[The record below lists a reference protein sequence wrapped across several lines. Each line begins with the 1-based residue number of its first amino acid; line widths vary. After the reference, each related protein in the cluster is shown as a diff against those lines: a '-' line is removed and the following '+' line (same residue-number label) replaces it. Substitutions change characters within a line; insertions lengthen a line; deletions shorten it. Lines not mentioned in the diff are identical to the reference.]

1 MKLYDFQRDAL
12 DVTVARQRVA
22 YYLDMGLGKTF
33 VGAEKAMQLGNDVLV
48 ICQKSKVI
56 DWCKHFAD
64 NYNCN
69 VYNMTE
75 KAAKKNIVK
84 IAAAPKEVFPT
95 VWVINYDLI
104 WRRADADYLR
114 LSALTLLLDESSCI
128 QNETS
133 KRTKFI
139 TRSIKCSS
147 VILLSGTPCNG
158 KYENLWTQCRL
169 LGWAITKNEFWA
181 RYIRYFETEKNGY
194 PVKIV
199 IGYKN
204 VAELKDNLKKYG
216 AVFMQTKEVFSLPE
230 QVTIDTRVAATAD
243 YRAFMRD
250 KIVTISNDVKLVG
263 DTPLTALLYA
273 RQLSAAYNDNKYT
286 AIADL
291 IESAADRLVI
301 FYNFDAEL
309 LRLRDI
315 CRAAGRSVSE
325 VNGHKK
331 DTAAFDLSEDSIM
344 LVQYQSGAMG
354 LNLQAANKIIFFSPP
369 LSAELYAQAYK
380 RIHRI
385 GQEKTCFYWRL
396 IADGIE
402 EKIYKTL
409 EKREDYTLQLFVQ
422 N

>member
-1 MKLYDFQRDAL
+1 MKLYDFQRAAL
-12 DVTVARQRVA
+12 DATASRQRVA

-33 VGAEKAMQLGNDVLV
+33 VGAEKAMQLHNDILV
-48 ICQKSKVI
+48 VCQKSKVT
-56 DWCKHFAD
+56 DWCNHFAS
-64 NYNCN
+64 NYDCS
-69 VYNMTE
+69 VYNMT
-75 KAAKKNIVK
+75 KKSAKKNIVK
-84 IAAAPKEVFPT
+84 TASDASAVT
-95 VWVINYDLI
+95 VWVINYDLV
-104 WRRADADYLR
+104 WRRVDADFLR
-114 LSALTLLLDESSCI
+114 AEALTLLLDESSCI

-139 TRSIKCSS
+139 SRSIRCSS

-169 LGWAITKNEFWA
+169 LGWYVSKANFWG
-181 RYIRYFETEKNGY
+181 RYIRYFETDKNGY
-194 PVKIV
+194 PIKIV
-199 IGYKN
+199 TGYKN
-204 VAELKDNLKKYG
+204 VEELKDNLRKCG
-216 AVFMQTKEVFSLPE
+216 AVFMQTKDVFSLPE
-230 QVTIDTRVAATAD
+230 QVIIDTHVAATAD

-250 KIVTISNDVKLVG
+250 KIVTIDKNIQLVG

-286 AIADL
+286 ALDDL
-291 IESAADRLVI
+291 IESTTDRLVI
-301 FYNFDAEL
+301 FYNFNEEL
-309 LRLRDI
+309 KRIKEI
-315 CRAAGRSVSE
+315 CQKAGRKISE

-331 DTAAFDLSEDSIM
+331 DTAAFDVSDDSVM

-354 LNLQAANKIIFFSPP
+354 LNLQAANKVIFFSPP
-369 LSAELYAQAYK
+369 LSAELYAQAFK

-385 GQEKTCFYWRL
+385 GQTKTCFYYRL

-422 N
+422 K

>member
-1 MKLYDFQRDAL
+1 MKLYDFQRAAL
-12 DVTVARQRVA
+12 DATASRQRVA

-33 VGAEKAMQLGNDVLV
+33 VGAEKAIQLHNNILV
-48 ICQKSKVI
+48 VCQKSKVT
-56 DWCKHFAD
+56 DWCNHFAR
-64 NYNCN
+64 NYDCS

-75 KAAKKNIVK
+75 KSAKKHIVK
-84 IAAAPKEVFPT
+84 TASDTSAVT
-95 VWVINYDLI
+95 VRVINYDLI
-104 WRRADADYLR
+104 WRRADADFLR
-114 LSALTLLLDESSCI
+114 CSGLTLLLDESSCI

-139 TRSIKCSS
+139 MSIRCSN

-169 LGWAITKNEFWA
+169 LGWNINKADFWT
-181 RYIRYFETEKNGY
+181 RYIRYFETDKNGY
-194 PVKIV
+194 PVRIV

-204 VAELKDNLKKYG
+204 VEELKDNLRKYG

-230 QVTIDTRVAATAD
+230 QVIIDTHVAGTAD

-250 KIVTISNDVKLVG
+250 KIVTLDRNIQLVG

-273 RQLSAAYNDNKYT
+273 RQLSAAYNGNKYT
-286 AIADL
+286 ALADL
-291 IESAADRLVI
+291 IESTTGRLVI
-301 FYNFDAEL
+301 FYNFNEEL
-309 LRLRDI
+309 RRLKEI
-315 CRAAGRSVSE
+315 CQKAGRKISE

-331 DTAAFDLSEDSIM
+331 DTAAFDTTDDSVM

-354 LNLQAANKIIFFSPP
+354 LNLQAANKVIFFSPP
-369 LSAELYAQAYK
+369 LSAELYAQAFK

-385 GQEKTCFYWRL
+385 GQARTCFYYRL